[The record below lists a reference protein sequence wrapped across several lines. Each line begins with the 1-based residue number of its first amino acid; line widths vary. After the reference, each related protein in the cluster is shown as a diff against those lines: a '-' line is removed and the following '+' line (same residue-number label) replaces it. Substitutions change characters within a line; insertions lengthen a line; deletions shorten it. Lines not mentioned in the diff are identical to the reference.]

1 MNCNVIGFPFSNG
14 QELARY
20 MNVEQITKADR
31 LRVSRHLRKGKSRA
45 TLRRLSSTVPPH
57 QK

>member
-31 LRVSRHLRKGKSRA
+31 LRLSRPLRKKQIPRHA
-45 TLRRLSSTVPPH
+45 TAA
-57 QK
+57 